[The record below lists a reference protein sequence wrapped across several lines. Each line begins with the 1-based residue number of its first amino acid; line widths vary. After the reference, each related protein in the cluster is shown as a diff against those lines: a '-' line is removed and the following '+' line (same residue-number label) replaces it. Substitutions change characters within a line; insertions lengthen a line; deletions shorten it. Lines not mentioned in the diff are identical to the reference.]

1 MKVKVFTGE
10 AWQRAVREEEE
21 LHSRLFYEGWNGWG
35 WVSITQ
41 ELEEASRLPQGR
53 LYIVN
58 AISLNM
64 ASEAEGAFRWKAISP
79 AEAKEVLADGFISA
93 IGHEDM
99 ARILSAVLGLEV
111 PANRATI
118 EVQPGDRLV
127 VAQYKGPRL
136 PEGATRLPEG
146 ARVEFFLVEVF

>member
-1 MKVKVFTGE
+1 MKVKVFTQE
-10 AWQRAVREEEE
+10 AWDEALRLEAE
-21 LHSRLFYEGWNGWG
+21 LLSSLHYEGWNGWG
-35 WVSITQ
+35 WVSIPLA
-41 ELEEASRLPQGR
+41 LEEASRPPQGR
-53 LYIVN
+53 VYIAN

-136 PEGATRLPEG
+136 PEGVTSLPEG
-146 ARVEFFLVEVF
+146 SRVEFFLVEVF